1 MADMTEHISVL
12 LNETID
18 GLDLE
23 KGNIVVDG
31 TINVGG
37 HSVQI
42 CKHIGATG
50 HLIGIDEDSDALAM
64 AKRNLKDVLPKVTLI
79 NGNFRNIDALLS
91 ETGIE
96 KVDRLLLDIGLS
108 NRQLADSKRG
118 FSFMKDEPLLMTFD
132 PDPKEGELTA
142 EEIINTW
149 DEENIADIIYGYGGE
164 RFARRIAK
172 NIISARREKKITG
185 TTELVEI
192 IEKSIPRFATRS
204 KIHPATKTFQA
215 LRITVNDE
223 LRALKEGIS
232 KGLNIL
238 DKGGRMAI
246 ISFHSGEDRIV
257 KQMFREYQSEG
268 FVEILTKKPIA
279 PSSEELEANPKARS
293 AKLRIIKKI

>member
-1 MADMTEHISVL
+1 MTEHISVL

-18 GLDLE
+18 RLDLE
-23 KGNIVVDG
+23 EGNIVVDG
-31 TINVGG
+31 TINTAG

-79 NGNFRNIDALLS
+79 NGNFRNIDTLLS

-96 KVDRLLLDIGLS
+96 KVDRILLDIGLS

-185 TTELVEI
+185 TTELALI